1 MPNNISTIETFL
13 KKTKYRFTVKDHD
26 KIVLCSAKLTLKS
39 SCTMR
44 FICLINI
51 HAGACL
57 FCLLCQCYT
66 IFTKYQSIFLKVKE
80 IFDVIVNR
88 HIYICYFQKNIEKT
102 SVFKLA
108 LGQFG
113 QVVECSFTK

>member
-1 MPNNISTIETFL
+1 
-13 KKTKYRFTVKDHD
+13 
-26 KIVLCSAKLTLKS
+26 
-39 SCTMR
+39 MR
-44 FICLINI
+44 ALVFFVFFVNV
-51 HAGACL
+51 
-57 FCLLCQCYT
+57 T

-80 IFDVIVNR
+80 ISDVIVNR
-88 HIYICYFQKNIEKT
+88 HIYISYFQKNIEKT